1 MQNRQVNSVR
11 EIDFSGLHAPCIA
24 VYRNPEDFPGKSV
37 ARVYD
42 MDRPTDTVIVREN
55 PIEIAV
61 DILKY
66 TGMRFIPRTE
76 EDVPSLIGVWIIT
89 SRNLNE

>member
-1 MQNRQVNSVR
+1 MRKQKNKIAGSVR

-42 MDRPTDTVIVREN
+42 MDRPTDVVIVREN
-55 PIEIAV
+55 PIEIAA
-61 DILKY
+61 DIRKY
-66 TGMRFIPRTE
+66 TSMKFIPRTK
-76 EDVPSLIGVWIIT
+76 EDVSALIGVWI
-89 SRNLNE
+89 